1 MSERGPDR
9 TRDEKEAELG
19 LCRSKSKGTPALWAG
34 NVLWSR
40 KNVSWVL
47 TYLTDPYVACGQLE
61 RNHRRSGGS
70 H

>member
-9 TRDEKEAELG
+9 TRVEKEAELG

-34 NVLWSR
+34 NVLSSR

-47 TYLTDPYVACGQLE
+47 TYLTDP
-61 RNHRRSGGS
+61 
-70 H
+70 